1 MGSAMTT
8 GSGVPVNRLY
18 EASKAVGKFFTG
30 ASTATAVASGGYV
43 QGAGHSA
50 FAKVFGLAADNA
62 LGRKSSIRSIRG
74 SSTTK
79 FISEFEIV
87 LANGSLVK
95 ANEIENPDRQCCE
108 NLLNYQCL

>member
-8 GSGVPVNRLY
+8 GSGVPVNKLY

-50 FAKVFGLAADNA
+50 FAKVFGLAADNV
-62 LGRKSSIRSIRG
+62 LGEE
-74 SSTTK
+74 TV
-79 FISEFEIV
+79 V
-87 LANGSLVK
+87 LVM
-95 ANEIENPDRQCCE
+95 
-108 NLLNYQCL
+108 